1 MANLV
6 QSAKSGSSWGM
17 NELIA
22 FNIEVIDVNAQTF
35 FGNAILPQLTVSP
48 IILDNLEEPA
58 GPLRKADM
66 DFFAYMED
74 AMIIPPGE
82 ESLVDDFAAFV
93 LKMMHYDEGHRVI
106 HLRKE
111 MGFEMCGQHVDAKTD
126 VCVMERSGIGAKY
139 LLLIQED
146 KVCKPYICVS
156 KICLPVTLSKR
167 HLSRDDPEPQL
178 IAEAIAALY
187 ENNRARKAAGLAK
200 LQSKTFAGITMVG
213 TAPTFY
219 KIPVTDEILISL
231 ATSQY
236 PPQVTTVEK
245 LVPPVPFPE
254 RLANDGMKPLVNRRI
269 ILQCFEAFRQF
280 VVSYPAYLGVNTL
293 SDGNMARIEMK
304 VVRI

>member
-1 MANLV
+1 
-6 QSAKSGSSWGM
+6 M

-35 FGNAILPQLTVSP
+35 FGNAILPQLTLSP
-48 IILDNLEEPA
+48 VILNNLEEPP
-58 GPLRKADM
+58 GPLHKADM

-82 ESLVDDFAAFV
+82 ESLVDDFATFV
-93 LKMMHYDEGHRVI
+93 LKMMRYDEGRRVI

-111 MGFEMCGQHVDAKTD
+111 MGFEMCGQRVDAKTD
-126 VCVMERSGIGAKY
+126 VCVMERSGTGAKY
-139 LLLIQED
+139 LLLVQED
-146 KVCKPYICVS
+146 KVCRPYLSVS
-156 KICLPVTLSKR
+156 KICLPVTRTKR

-178 IAEAIAALY
+178 IAEAIAAFY
-187 ENNRARKAAGLAK
+187 ENNRARKAAGLPK
-200 LQSKTFAGITMVG
+200 LPSRTFAGITMIG

-236 PPQVTTVEK
+236 PTGVTTVTK

-280 VVSYPAYLGVNTL
+280 LVSQ
-293 SDGNMARIEMK
+293 
-304 VVRI
+304 

>member
-6 QSAKSGSSWGM
+6 RSAKSGSSWGM

-35 FGNAILPQLTVSP
+35 FGNAILPQLTLSP
-48 IILDNLEEPA
+48 VILDNLEEPA
-58 GPLRKADM
+58 GPLHKADM

-93 LKMMHYDEGHRVI
+93 LKMMRYDEGRRVI

-111 MGFEMCGQHVDAKTD
+111 MGFEMCGQRVDAKTD
-126 VCVMERSGIGAKY
+126 VCVMERSGTGAKY
-139 LLLIQED
+139 LLLVQED
-146 KVCKPYICVS
+146 
-156 KICLPVTLSKR
+156 KR

-178 IAEAIAALY
+178 IAEAIAAFY
-187 ENNRARKAAGLAK
+187 ENNRARKAAGLPK
-200 LQSKTFAGITMVG
+200 LPSRTFAGITMIG

-219 KIPVTDEILISL
+219 KIPVTDELLISL

-236 PPQVTTVEK
+236 PTQVTTVTK

-269 ILQCFEAFRQF
+269 ILQCFDAFRQF
-280 VVSYPAYLGVNTL
+280 LN
-293 SDGNMARIEMK
+293 
-304 VVRI
+304 